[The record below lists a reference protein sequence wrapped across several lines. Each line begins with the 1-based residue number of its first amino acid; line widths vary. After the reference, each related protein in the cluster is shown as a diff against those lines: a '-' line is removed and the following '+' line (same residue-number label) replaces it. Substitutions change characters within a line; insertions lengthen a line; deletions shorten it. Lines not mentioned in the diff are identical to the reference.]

1 MSQNNFQ
8 ISPVSFSAKNNFL
21 TSTLFQEV
29 VQASFHIDRAQVECD
44 FSAATILGPKT
55 NEN

>member
-1 MSQNNFQ
+1 MY
-8 ISPVSFSAKNNFL
+8 NFL
-21 TSTLFQEV
+21 TSTLFREV

-55 NEN
+55 NEKLKVRIE